1 MSLPVGAVSNGL
13 IAQDWV
19 ATFTAPLPLAQALLV
34 ALRSAEIPAY
44 AIAEVDESAF
54 RALSTRSPLDHTIY
68 VDRQRRTQ
76 AKGIMTSELHALEAE
91 NDTSPEIDQEFAAIV
106 EQLKG
111 VDTDELDI
119 DVEHFTPPSPPLH
132 ISPDPVTRA
141 AWIGLIGGPL
151 LLLANVWGLLTL
163 GGLAPL
169 IGVAAF
175 VSGFIAL
182 VVRMPHRLPIDEGP
196 DDGAVL

>member
-13 IAQDWV
+13 LAQDWV
-19 ATFTAPLPLAQALLV
+19 PTFTAPLPLAQALLV
-34 ALRSAEIPAY
+34 ALRAAEIPAY

-76 AKGIMTSELHALEAE
+76 ARGIMTSEMHALEAE
-91 NDTSPEIDQEFAAIV
+91 SDSSTDIDYEFAALV
-106 EQLKG
+106 EQLKT
-111 VDTDELDI
+111 VDSDD
-119 DVEHFTPPSPPLH
+119 DEHFVPPSPALH

-141 AWIGLIGGPL
+141 AWVGLIGGPL

-163 GGLAPL
+163 GGLAPF

-175 VSGFIAL
+175 VAGFIAL
-182 VVRMPHRLPIDEGP
+182 IVRMPHRLPIDDGP